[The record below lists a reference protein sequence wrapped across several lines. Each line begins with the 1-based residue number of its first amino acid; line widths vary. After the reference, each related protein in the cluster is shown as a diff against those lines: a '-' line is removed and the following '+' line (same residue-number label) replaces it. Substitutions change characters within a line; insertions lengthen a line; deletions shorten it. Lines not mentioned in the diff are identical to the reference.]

1 MWHWYTK
8 IFYWWYQKSLF
19 INHDIKWKSSKN
31 LNNLFREYSRHNIDN
46 DELILCKISI
56 MNRLKPLT
64 CMCMVCL
71 MRIIKIGWNIFPKR
85 IFSLLKRRAFQKRAI
100 MLKWTN
106 YSRFWVWS
114 HLLEKK
120 SKGFY
125 CLKKCQ
131 LQVIL
136 FSWAVSDKWRKH
148 PTDFRRE
155 NFRYIETT
163 LQIGKW
169 KIFAKY

>member
-46 DELILCKISI
+46 DELIFGGKISI

-64 CMCMVCL
+64 CMCMVCI

-85 IFSLLKRRAFQKRAI
+85 IFSSFK
-100 MLKWTN
+100 TE
-106 YSRFWVWS
+106 SVS
-114 HLLEKK
+114 KK
-120 SKGFY
+120 SHTVEMDKLQAFLGLESFIRKEVKGILLF
-125 CLKKCQ
+125 KKMPITSNTICMG
-131 LQVIL
+131 
-136 FSWAVSDKWRKH
+136 SEW
-148 PTDFRRE
+148 
-155 NFRYIETT
+155 
-163 LQIGKW
+163 
-169 KIFAKY
+169 